1 MTINVNTA
9 TRKVIKSSHEMGY
22 NTLGAASAA
31 GSSITSD
38 VSEALSTGATSP
50 NFGGVEQGQ
59 NSDVGKIGNILNGSY
74 NTNALGADN
83 KEKGPNVPPVN
94 PENEPSMM
102 EKFGGAVRKAING
115 LGNMLGIKK
124 PEETEGLP
132 TQMANAT
139 QQQNG
144 AQLPQEDSAAIQA
157 KNGVGNDNVVANAGE
172 AGNQEAGTGSGEN
185 PEEKLGQIAD
195 VAGAL
200 GSNAPTETK
209 ELAAKMKEEALK
221 EKEKFVG

>member
-1 MTINVNTA
+1 MTISVNTV
-9 TRKVIKSSHEMGY
+9 TRKVMKSPQEMGY
-22 NTLGAASAA
+22 NTSDAASAA

-59 NSDVGKIGNILNGSY
+59 NSDVGKIGNILNGSEK
-74 NTNALGADN
+74 TNPLGSDN
-83 KEKGPNVPPVN
+83 SAMGPNVPPKN

-102 EKFGGAVRKAING
+102 EKIGDFAGKALNG
-115 LGNMLGIKK
+115 LGKMLGIKK
-124 PEETEGLP
+124 PEEAEGLP